1 MTWAATRRVRA
12 AALSAALAGVLST
25 GTAAAADRVQRVP
38 VDALTVAA
46 PDAVLVA
53 LDARLSIIA
62 PAPIRLAVP
71 GSPDVVAVHVQGSL
85 AVVSIVDSEFVRR
98 ARPTTNL
105 TLVLED
111 GGALTVRLTPA
122 ARASDT
128 TTDVLRFER
137 TTAFEAA
144 TQAAV
149 TEAALHLLAAG
160 GEVAPR
166 VQAALRARTL
176 EAQRLAN
183 DAEVAAAAARPPR
196 ARALRA
202 RTQQGFI
209 YLSSAQ
215 TVEVAGALWLDLS
228 LENHSQP
235 DFRPARVRARA
246 SESGPWHPDEGVRFA
261 LAGDGVPPDGRP
273 RALAVR
279 VHPSDAKSD
288 LRVTEVEVCEAAGG
302 RCVRLHLP

>member
-1 MTWAATRRVRA
+1 MTLTVARRARA
-12 AALSAALAGVLST
+12 AALSAALAATLLTCVA
-25 GTAAAADRVQRVP
+25 TATERVQRVP

-53 LDARLSIIA
+53 HDARLSIIA

-71 GSPDVVAVHVQGSL
+71 GSPDVVAVHVQGPL
-85 AVVSIVDSEFVRR
+85 AVVSMVDSEFVRR

-149 TEAALHLLAAG
+149 TEAALHLLAVG

-176 EAQRLAN
+176 EAQRLKD
-183 DAEVAAAAARPPR
+183 DAEVAAAAAQPPR
-196 ARALRA
+196 AKAARA
-202 RTQQGFI
+202 RTQRAFI

-215 TVEVAGALWLDLS
+215 TVEVAGTLWLDLS

-235 DFRPARVRARA
+235 VFRPVRVRARA
-246 SESGPWHPDEGVRFA
+246 SESGPWHPDEDVRFA
-261 LAGDGVPPDGRP
+261 LAGDVVPADGRP

-279 VHPSDAKSD
+279 VRSHDGSSAPQ
-288 LRVTEVEVCEAAGG
+288 VVEVEVCEAAAG
-302 RCVRLHLP
+302 RCVRLRLP

>member
-1 MTWAATRRVRA
+1 MTRSAPRG
-12 AALSAALAGVLST
+12 ALAVALAGAVSL
-25 GTAAAADRVQRVP
+25 GVAAAAERVQRVP

-46 PDAVLVA
+46 PDAILVA

-62 PAPIRLAVP
+62 PAAIRLAVP

-144 TQAAV
+144 SQAAV
-149 TEAALHLLAAG
+149 TEAALRLVATDGAG
-160 GEVAPR
+160 APL
-166 VQAALRARTL
+166 VQAALRARSL
-176 EAQRLAN
+176 EAQRRAD
-183 DAEVAAAAARPPR
+183 DAAVVAAAAHPPR
-196 ARALRA
+196 ARAMQA

-215 TVEVAGALWLDLS
+215 AVEVGGDLWLDLA

-235 DFRPARVRARA
+235 DFRPARVRVRA
-246 SESGPWHPDEGVRFA
+246 SATGPWRPDEDVRFA
-261 LAGDGVPPDGRP
+261 LSGDFVPPDGRP

-279 VHPSDAKSD
+279 VHPSEAQGE

-302 RCVRLHLP
+302 RCVRLRLP

>member
-1 MTWAATRRVRA
+1 MTRRA
-12 AALSAALAGVLST
+12 ARSGLCVALAVALSAVGA
-25 GTAAAADRVQRVP
+25 TAAERVQRVP
-38 VDALTVAA
+38 VNALTVAA
-46 PDAVLVA
+46 PDPVLVA

-105 TLVLED
+105 TLVLDD

-137 TTAFEAA
+137 TTAFASA
-144 TQAAV
+144 SQAAV
-149 TEAALHLLAAG
+149 TEAALRLLATG
-160 GEVAPR
+160 GGGVPAVE
-166 VQAALRARTL
+166 AALRAHTL
-176 EAQRLAN
+176 EAQRHTDDARLA
-183 DAEVAAAAARPPR
+183 AVARRPPR
-196 ARALRA
+196 VGTARA

-215 TVEVAGALWLDLS
+215 TVELAGVLWLDLA

-235 DFRPARVRARA
+235 EFRPARVRARA
-246 SESGPWHPDEGVRFA
+246 SEAGPWHPEPAVTFA
-261 LAGDGVPPDGRP
+261 LAGEVVPPDGRP
-273 RALAVR
+273 RGLAVR
-279 VHPSDAKSD
+279 VSPSDAQHD
-288 LRVTEVEVCEAAGG
+288 VRVAEVEVCEAEGG
-302 RCVRLHLP
+302 RCVRLRLP